1 MLEPGRKLPHIA
13 TIDFIVGVFRIFIDL
28 QLHYGS
34 AMSNPILDAYTAGI
48 AEVAE
53 LLTYSPADLTK
64 TPADGGWS
72 AAQVLGHL
80 ADAEISIAL
89 RIRMMFT
96 TDDYTF
102 LSWDEDL
109 FANLNPNRN
118 AIASVG
124 VVTALR
130 RANLDLIN
138 GLAEDQLNRSGFRQ
152 DGSAITVIDYIDRMN
167 NHTRD
172 HLAQALKALA
182 G

>member
-1 MLEPGRKLPHIA
+1 
-13 TIDFIVGVFRIFIDL
+13 
-28 QLHYGS
+28 
-34 AMSNPILDAYTAGI
+34 MSNNILDSYAAGI
-48 AEVAE
+48 AQVAD
-53 LLTYSPADLTK
+53 LLTYAPADLAN

-96 TDDYTF
+96 TDDYKF

-118 AIASVG
+118 SIASVG

-130 RANLDLIN
+130 RANLDLIA
-138 GLAEDQLNRSGFRQ
+138 GIPEAELTRTGFRQ
-152 DGSAITVIDYIDRMN
+152 DGTAITVIDYLDRMN
-167 NHTRD
+167 NHTSD

>member
-1 MLEPGRKLPHIA
+1 
-13 TIDFIVGVFRIFIDL
+13 
-28 QLHYGS
+28 
-34 AMSNPILDAYTAGI
+34 MSNTTLDSYAAGI
-48 AEVAE
+48 AQIAD
-53 LLTYSPADLTK
+53 LLTYAPADLAK
-64 TPADGGWS
+64 KPADGGWS

-96 TDDYTF
+96 TDDYQF
-102 LSWDEDL
+102 LSWDEDS

-130 RANLDLIN
+130 RANLDLIA
-138 GLAEDQLNRSGFRQ
+138 GLAEADLNRSGFRQ
-152 DGSAITVIDYIDRMN
+152 DGSAITVIDYLDRMN
-167 NHTRD
+167 NHTSD